1 MADKNEAKP
10 SWQEVQEKKINMVKE
25 RGSRVI
31 KVSSPLGS
39 TMFDILRQ
47 FDMAYTH
54 FKARLGEMNGISHE
68 EGEQLMTE
76 GREIVMAFSNYTARL
91 SKRIRFR
98 YYTPRE
104 IDAFMKNEQETGSK
118 QP

>member
-1 MADKNEAKP
+1 MADKNEARP
-10 SWQEVQEKKINMVKE
+10 SWQELQEKKINMVKE
-25 RGSRVI
+25 RGSRVL
-31 KVSSPLGS
+31 KVNSPLGS
-39 TMFDILRQ
+39 TMFNILRQ

-54 FKARLGEMNGISHE
+54 FKAKLGEMDGISHE

-76 GREIVMAFSNYTARL
+76 GREIVMAFSDYTARL

-104 IDAFMKNEQETGSK
+104 ISEFIKTEQETDSE
-118 QP
+118 